1 MASVA
6 LGTKSVGSIV
16 KLKEN
21 GAAVNYIVVHQGRP
35 SSSYDTSCDGTW
47 LLRQDIAENR
57 VWDSGN
63 SNVLESSDIQS
74 YLNGTWIN
82 RYDTDIRNAIK
93 QVKIPY
99 RQNGGS
105 SGTDRNGANGLSCKI
120 FLLSGREVG
129 FTNNESS
136 YFPNDGSKL
145 DYFISGNT
153 SSAQQRRVANLNGS
167 ATYWWLR
174 SPGTD
179 GTGDVWFVRSG
190 GDYYYWLA
198 NYSFGVRPA
207 LVLPSTLLVSDDGSI
222 TTNTAPTTP
231 PSITIPDSISGGST
245 ITVSWGAST
254 DAEGNLEGYI
264 VERSVDGGS
273 QWSQIYQGS
282 ALSTTNSVPFGT
294 PSVMYRVKAYDS
306 EGLESGWRTSN
317 QVTVINNTAPGAPPS
332 ITVPLT
338 VIGGE
343 SLTIT
348 WTAST
353 DTDNNLEGYILQRK
367 VAAGEWTQVF
377 KGNALSYQDT
387 ITKGWTSVQYR
398 VAAYDTYDAQSAW
411 TTSETRTVD
420 NNTAPVI
427 TCDTPS
433 GSDLGTKSSGFS
445 ISYQVDDADGDA
457 VTVTEKM
464 DATTKR
470 TFEATLEATN
480 QFQVTGTYFQQ
491 LLNGQHTMKMV
502 AQDAGGKSSE
512 YSLTFTKSV
521 TACSIT
527 MTEPVEADA
536 QITIMAMSVTGDI
549 PADAN
554 FQVLVT
560 NNAKDTEPTWEDA
573 TSEVKNGANYLFENQ
588 TATNGWAFNFKVIA
602 SRGSSGTGG
611 YISSIQ
617 GGFQ

>member
-21 GAAVNYIVVHQGRP
+21 GAAVNYIVVHQGKP
-35 SSSYDTSCDGTW
+35 SSIYDSSCDGTW

-57 VWDSGN
+57 VWDDGN
-63 SNVLESSDIQS
+63 VNKLESSDIHS
-74 YLNGTWIN
+74 YLNNTWIN

-105 SGTDRNGANGLSCKI
+105 GGTDRTGANGLSCKI
-120 FLLSGREVG
+120 FLLSGYEVG
-129 FTNNESS
+129 FTTSVNQ
-136 YFPNDGSKL
+136 YFPVDGAKL
-145 DYFISGNT
+145 AYFLSGND
-153 SSAQQRRVANLNGS
+153 SAAQQKRVAKLNGS
-167 ATYWWLR
+167 ATNWWLR
-174 SPGTD
+174 SPLTNYTSSVWNVYSSGYCD
-179 GTGDVWFVRSG
+179 GWNAGDSC
-190 GDYYYWLA
+190 
-198 NYSFGVRPA
+198 GVRPA

-222 TTNTAPTTP
+222 STNTAPTTP
-231 PSITIPDSISGGST
+231 PSITIPSSISGGST

-264 VERSVDGGS
+264 VEKSVDGGS

-282 ALSTTNSVPFGT
+282 ALSTTNTVTFGT
-294 PSVMYRVKAYDS
+294 PTVMYRVKAYDS
-306 EGLESGWRTSN
+306 EGLESGYKTSN
-317 QVTVINNTAPGAPPS
+317 QVTVINNTAPSAPPS

-343 SLTIT
+343 SLTVT
-348 WTAST
+348 WTASS
-353 DTDNNLEGYILQRK
+353 DTDGNLEGYILQRK
-367 VAAGEWTQVF
+367 VGTGEWTQVF
-377 KGNALSYQDT
+377 QGNALSYQDT

-433 GSDLGTKSSGFS
+433 GSDLGTKSSGFTVNYS
-445 ISYQVDDADGDA
+445 VDDADGDD

-464 DATTKR
+464 DSTTKR

-502 AQDAGGKSSE
+502 AQDAGGKSTE

-521 TACSIT
+521 TSCSIT
-527 MTEPVEADA
+527 MTEPMEADD

-549 PADAN
+549 PADAD

-560 NNAKDTEPTWEDA
+560 NNAKDSSPVWEDA
-573 TSEVKNGANYLFENQ
+573 TSEVKSGANYLFENQ
-588 TATNGWAFNFKVIA
+588 TAANGFAFNFKVIA
-602 SRGSSGTGG
+602 SRGPSGTGG
-611 YISSIQ
+611 HISSIQ

>member
-167 ATYWWLR
+167 ATSWWLR
-174 SPGTD
+174 SPYTSLTSG
-179 GTGDVWFVRSG
+179 VWLVSSNG
-190 GDYYYWLA
+190 
-198 NYSFGVRPA
+198 NYNSWNAGNSCGVRPA

-222 TTNTAPTTP
+222 STNTAPTTP
-231 PSITIPDSISGGST
+231 PSITIPSSISGGST

-264 VERSVDGGS
+264 VEKSVDGGS
-273 QWSQIYQGS
+273 QWSQIYQGG
-282 ALSTTNSVPFGT
+282 ALSTTNTVTFGT
-294 PSVMYRVKAYDS
+294 PTVMYRVKAYDS
-306 EGLESGWRTSN
+306 EGLESGYKTSN
-317 QVTVINNTAPGAPPS
+317 QVTVINNTAPSAPPS

-343 SLTIT
+343 SLTVT
-348 WTAST
+348 WTASS
-353 DTDNNLEGYILQRK
+353 DTDGNLEGYVLQRK
-367 VAAGEWTQVF
+367 VGTGEWTQVF
-377 KGNALSYQDT
+377 QGNALSYQDT

-464 DATTKR
+464 DTTTKR

-527 MTEPVEADA
+527 MTEPMEADA

-560 NNAKDTEPTWEDA
+560 NNAKDTSPVWEDA
-573 TSEVKNGANYLFENQ
+573 TSEVKSGANYLFENQ
-588 TATNGWAFNFKVIA
+588 SAQNGFAFNFKVIA
-602 SRGSSGTGG
+602 SRGSSGIGG

>member
-63 SNVLESSDIQS
+63 SNVLESSDIHS
-74 YLNGTWIN
+74 YLNNTWIN

-105 SGTDRNGANGLSCKI
+105 GGTDRSGSNGLSCKI
-120 FLLSGREVG
+120 FLLSGKELG
-129 FTNNESS
+129 WDSS
-136 YFPNDGSKL
+136 DNQYFPNDGAKL
-145 DYFISGNT
+145 DYFLDGT
-153 SSAQQRRVANLNGS
+153 GSSANQKRVATLNGS
-167 ATYWWLR
+167 ATNWWLR
-174 SPGTD
+174 SPV
-179 GTGDVWFVRSG
+179 TGSTYYVLYVNSG
-190 GDYYYWLA
+190 GDYNLWRA
-198 NYSFGVRPA
+198 NVSCGVRPA
-207 LVLPSTLLVSDDGSI
+207 LVLPSTLLVSDGGSI
-222 TTNTAPTTP
+222 STNTAPTTP
-231 PSITIPDSISGGST
+231 PSITIPSSISGGST

-264 VERSVDGGS
+264 VEKSIDGGS
-273 QWSQIYQGS
+273 EWSQIYQGS
-282 ALSTTNSVPFGT
+282 ALSTTNTVTFGT
-294 PSVMYRVKAYDS
+294 PTVMYRVKAYDS
-306 EGLESGWRTSN
+306 EGLESGYKTSN
-317 QVTVINNTAPGAPPS
+317 QVTVINNTAPSAPPS

-343 SLTIT
+343 SLTVT
-348 WTAST
+348 WTASS
-353 DTDNNLEGYILQRK
+353 DTDGNLEGYILQRK
-367 VAAGEWTQVF
+367 VGTGEWTQVF
-377 KGNALSYQDT
+377 QGNALSYQDT

-433 GSDLGTKSSGFS
+433 GSDLGTKSSGFTVNYS
-445 ISYQVDDADGDA
+445 VDDADGDD

-464 DATTKR
+464 DSTTKR

-502 AQDAGGKSSE
+502 AQDSVGKSTE

-521 TACSIT
+521 TSCSIT
-527 MTEPVEADA
+527 MTEPMEADD

-549 PADAN
+549 PADAD

-560 NNAKDTEPTWEDA
+560 NNAKDSSPVWEDA
-573 TSEVKNGANYLFENQ
+573 TSEVKSGANYLFENQ
-588 TATNGWAFNFKVIA
+588 TAANGFAFNFKVIA
-602 SRGSSGTGG
+602 SRGPSGTGG
-611 YISSIQ
+611 HISSIQ

>member
-153 SSAQQRRVANLNGS
+153 SSAQQKRVATLNGS
-167 ATYWWLR
+167 AADWWLR

-179 GTGDVWFVRSG
+179 GASRVWGVGSG
-190 GDYYYWLA
+190 GVCGYWGA
-198 NYSFGVRPA
+198 GGSCGVRPA

-254 DAEGNLEGYI
+254 DAEGNIEGYI

-343 SLTIT
+343 SLTVT
-348 WTAST
+348 WTASS
-353 DTDNNLEGYILQRK
+353 DTDGNLEGYILQRK
-367 VAAGEWTQVF
+367 VGTGEWTQVF
-377 KGNALSYQDT
+377 QGNALSYQDT

-433 GSDLGTKSSGFS
+433 GSDLGTKSSGFTVNYS
-445 ISYQVDDADGDA
+445 VDDADGDD

-464 DATTKR
+464 DSTTKR
-470 TFEATLEATN
+470 SYEATLEATN

-527 MTEPVEADA
+527 MTEPMEADA

-588 TATNGWAFNFKVIA
+588 TATNGFAFNFKVIA
-602 SRGSSGTGG
+602 SRGASGTGG